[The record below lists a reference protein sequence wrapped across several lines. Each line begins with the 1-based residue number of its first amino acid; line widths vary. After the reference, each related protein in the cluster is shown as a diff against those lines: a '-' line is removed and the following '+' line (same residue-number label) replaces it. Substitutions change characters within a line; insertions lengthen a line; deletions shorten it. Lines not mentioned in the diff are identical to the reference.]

1 MATTNRKRNDETRV
15 TITLQLPSS
24 VVAILRRK
32 AALAEVAVGAI
43 ASQTLHKALH
53 VAELERLEREEASLL
68 QQLADETDVEALGA
82 AVDEDGNDDGR
93 QVDTAF
99 VQRIHVEL
107 KTVRGQLAELQA

>member
-43 ASQTLHKALH
+43 AS
-53 VAELERLEREEASLL
+53 
-68 QQLADETDVEALGA
+68 TDA
-82 AVDEDGNDDGR
+82 A
-93 QVDTAF
+93 QSPP
-99 VQRIHVEL
+99 
-107 KTVRGQLAELQA
+107 RG